1 MTDEVKE
8 HLISELLD
16 RVESLEAKDKENDK
30 RLAGMDER
38 YAVINTKLS
47 AILWGLGVIGAAII
61 GALVK
66 GWLP

>member
-1 MTDEVKE
+1 MTEEVKE

-61 GALVK
+61 GAIVK
-66 GWLP
+66 GWIP